1 MVTDRGNIIHEKE
14 MSSLALVAYK
24 DAKLTWRATQVIQNE
39 RSKQENLERK
49 KEEQI
54 ITTKANTHKDIGI

>member
-1 MVTDRGNIIHEKE
+1 

-24 DAKLTWRATQVIQNE
+24 DARLTWRATQVIHNE

-49 KEEQI
+49 REEQ
-54 ITTKANTHKDIGI
+54 ITTKANTHKDKTI